1 MTMSTFNQISQL
13 RRNADEFATF
23 WARYNAHT
31 AKTDIDKYGAGFG
44 GDSRFCNFKV
54 ATFFESHSGSY
65 GSSSC
70 YTFGR
75 FDERLASEYMVLAMN
90 CLREEL
96 FAKCAELMRADAA
109 KKVAAARQE
118 VALMS
123 AALDAVLSDAEAT
136 TPPAHVIAKQEAR

>member
-1 MTMSTFNQISQL
+1 MTMNTFNEISQL
-13 RRNADEFATF
+13 RRDADEFATF
-23 WARYNAHT
+23 WTRYNAHI
-31 AKTDIDKYGAGFG
+31 AKENIDKYGAKFG

-54 ATFFESHSGSY
+54 ETFFESHSGAY

-70 YTFGR
+70 STFGR
-75 FDERLASEYMVLAMN
+75 FDQRLASQYMVLAMN

-118 VALMS
+118 VEAMS
-123 AALDAVLSDAEAT
+123 AALDAVLSDAEAN
-136 TPPAHVIAKQEAR
+136 TPPAHVIAKQEGK